1 MKMKQIANSTKIIVP
16 AAILFVVIFYL
27 IHITLSFPYIGI
39 KVESSHQKIWQISK
53 VDPISWAKTQGIEA
67 GDIVSLINHKDPD
80 LFPSLIKYH
89 VVEDATALEVTRNGN
104 KIEFTVSQIPSL
116 ELTVYHTIIP
126 AALFIILLVF
136 SVFLYAKKHKDSTAM
151 ILILFFLAI
160 GTSYLSAGASART
173 DIVAIIINRLT
184 FLFIPLLF
192 LHFLYRYFETNHIHT
207 FPRKGLLLLYCLAGS
222 LIIVETGFYFLNL
235 GEDYIIVKTIELI
248 FFSTNISLGLFHL
261 FMRYVQYRKTPHKT
275 VLKLLGLG
283 VACSFFPSIV
293 LSALPS
299 ILFNIEVVPAPLAAL
314 FLLLLPLCFIYLI
327 TANKFFDIE
336 FLIDRL
342 RYYSLLSFFLT
353 AFFIIVL
360 KTMFDPNLHTL
371 QWIRLIFVT
380 YSGTVAFL
388 YMKEELDYRIHS
400 KLFSEKYNFQDS
412 LNRFG
417 QAISKIMS
425 VADLEERLL
434 KEVRDV
440 LPVKEMTL
448 FEYDKNHLSVEWR
461 RGDDNYPH
469 EMIINELQAHA
480 SVDHSPI
487 VLTHGIFTMI
497 AEKGDKYYILWIGDK
512 ANRTALNQ
520 EEKKYLKN
528 IASYF
533 SIVYENL
540 YLIEGLS
547 EDVERAVSKS
557 HSAPAWVLRLLF
569 RLSEKER
576 SRLAFDLH
584 DSALQDLLLWHQKLA
599 SILTEIED
607 ALPGHERPALLA
619 VQEGMLDVIHQIRE
633 TCNELRPPF
642 IKEHGIVNLLENLF
656 THAQLHTNFKI
667 NFDATEF
674 TVVLDY
680 DPLLTI
686 YRIVQELLTNAANHS
701 KATKMDIILA
711 NKDGIVTLIY
721 RDNGI
726 GVSLEAF
733 QSSFQ
738 HMGLSGIQERIASL
752 EGTTS
757 FRTHPGE
764 GFELFMSFPLV
775 ISDKK
780 QNLLFEEERG
790 SESDEHSFG

>member
-1 MKMKQIANSTKIIVP
+1 MKMKQIVNKTKIIAP
-16 AAILFVVIFYL
+16 AAALFVMIIYL

-39 KVESSHQKIWQISK
+39 KVEPSPEKIWKIAE
-53 VDPISWAKTQGIEA
+53 VDPISWANTQGIAA
-67 GDIVSLINHKDPD
+67 GDIVSLVNHKEPD

-89 VVEDATALEVTRNGN
+89 VIEEAASLEVIRNGN
-104 KIEFTVSQIPSL
+104 KIDFTVSRMPSL
-116 ELTVYHTIIP
+116 ELTVYHTVIP
-126 AALFIILLVF
+126 VTLFIIFLVF
-136 SVFLYAKKHKDSTAM
+136 SIFLYTRKREDRSAR

-160 GTSYLSAGASART
+160 GISYLSAGASARA
-173 DIVAIIINRLT
+173 DIAAILTNRLT

-192 LHFLYRYFETNHIHT
+192 LEFLYRYFETNHIRT
-207 FPRKGLLLLYCLAGS
+207 FPRKVLLLLYCLAGS
-222 LIIVETGFYFLNL
+222 LIIVDVGFYFLNL
-235 GEDYIIVKTIELI
+235 GEAYIIVKTIELI
-248 FFSTNISLGLFHL
+248 FFTANISLGLIHL
-261 FMRYVQYRKTPHKT
+261 FIRYAQYRKTPHKT
-275 VLKLLGLG
+275 VLKLLALG
-283 VACSFFPSIV
+283 ITCAFIPSIV

-299 ILFNIEVVPAPLAAL
+299 ILFNIEIVPVPLAAL

-336 FLIDRL
+336 FFIDRI
-342 RYYSLLSFFLT
+342 RYYSILSFFLT
-353 AFFIIVL
+353 AFFIMML
-360 KTMFDPNLHTL
+360 KVMFDPNLHTL
-371 QWIRLIFVT
+371 QWIRLICVT
-380 YSGTVAFL
+380 YMGTVAFL

-400 KLFSEKYNFQDS
+400 KLFSKKYNFQDS
-412 LNRFG
+412 LNRFNH
-417 QAISKIMS
+417 AISKIMT
-425 VADLEERLL
+425 VAELEERLL

-448 FEYDKNHLSVEWR
+448 VEYDKNDLSLEWR
-461 RGDDNYPH
+461 RGDQHYPR
-469 EMIINELQAHA
+469 EMIINELQTHS

-487 VLTHGIFTMI
+487 VLTHGILTMI
-497 AEKGDKYYILWIGDK
+497 AEKSDKYYILWIGDK

-520 EEKKYLKN
+520 EEKKYLKT

-533 SIVYENL
+533 SIVCENL

-599 SILTEIED
+599 SILTEAED
-607 ALPGHERPALLA
+607 SFPGHAMPALLA

-656 THAQLHTNFKI
+656 SHAQLNTNFEI
-667 NFDATEF
+667 NFDATKF
-674 TVVLDY
+674 TGTLDY

-686 YRIVQELLTNAANHS
+686 YRIVQELLTNATNHS

-711 NKDGIVTLIY
+711 NKDGVVTLIY

-757 FRTHPGE
+757 FRTRPGE
-764 GFELFMSFPLV
+764 GFELFMSFPLA
-775 ISDKK
+775 ISDK
-780 QNLLFEEERG
+780 QRLLLEEERG
-790 SESDEHSFG
+790 SESDAHSFG

>member
-1 MKMKQIANSTKIIVP
+1 MTMKQLVNGTKIIAA
-16 AAILFVVIFYL
+16 AAILFVMVIYL
-27 IHITLSFPYIGI
+27 IHITMSVPYIGV
-39 KVESSHQKIWQISK
+39 KVESSGQQIWEISQ

-67 GDIVSLINHKDPD
+67 GDIVSLINHENPD
-80 LFPSLIKYH
+80 LFPSLIKYN
-89 VVEDATALEVTRNGN
+89 VVEGAAALEVLRNGN
-104 KIEFTVSQIPSL
+104 KIDFTVSQMPSL
-116 ELTVYHTIIP
+116 ELTVYHTIVP

-136 SVFLYAKKHKDSTAM
+136 SIFLYAKKRHDSSAI

-160 GTSYLSAGASART
+160 GTSYLSAGASARA
-173 DIVAIIINRLT
+173 DIAAIIINRLT
-184 FLFIPLLF
+184 FLSIPLLF
-192 LHFLYRYFETNHIHT
+192 LHFLNRYFETNHIRT
-207 FPRKGLLLLYCLAGS
+207 FPRKVLLMLYGLSGILM
-222 LIIVETGFYFLNL
+222 IVDIGFYFLKL
-235 GEDYIIVKTIELI
+235 GEDYNIVKTIELI
-248 FFSTNISLGLFHL
+248 FFSTTISLGLFHL
-261 FMRYVQYRKTPHKT
+261 FIRYVQYRKTPHKN
-275 VLKLLGLG
+275 VLKLLTLG
-283 VACSFFPSIV
+283 IACSFVPSIV

-299 ILFNIEVVPAPLAAL
+299 VLFNIEIVPVPLAAL

-342 RYYSLLSFFLT
+342 RYYAVLSLILT
-353 AFFIIVL
+353 AFFITVL
-360 KTMFDPNLHTL
+360 KAMFGLNLDAL
-371 QWIRLIFVT
+371 QWIRLICVT
-380 YSGTVAFL
+380 YVGAVAFL
-388 YMKEELDYRIHS
+388 YMKEELDFRFHS
-400 KLFSEKYNFQDS
+400 KLFNKKYNFQDS

-417 QAISKIMS
+417 HAISKIMS

-434 KEVRDV
+434 HEVRDV
-440 LPVKEMTL
+440 LPVKMTL
-448 FEYDKNHLSVEWR
+448 FEYHKKYLSLERR
-461 RGDDNYPH
+461 RGDDNYPR
-469 EMIINELQAHA
+469 EIILNELQTH
-480 SVDHSPI
+480 SGTDHGPI
-487 VLTHGIFTMI
+487 VLTNGTITMI
-497 AEKGDKYYILWIGDK
+497 AEKGDKYCILWLGDK

-520 EEKKYLKN
+520 EEKRYVKS

-540 YLIEGLS
+540 FLIEGLS

-576 SRLAFDLH
+576 SRLAYDLH

-599 SILTEIED
+599 SILTED
-607 ALPGHERPALLA
+607 TLPRHAMPAMHA
-619 VQEGMLDVIHQIRE
+619 VQEGMLDVIHQIRQ

-642 IKEHGIVNLLENLF
+642 IKEHGIVNILENLF
-656 THAQLHTNFKI
+656 THAQLNTNYKI
-667 NFDATEF
+667 NFNAINFKVD
-674 TVVLDY
+674 LDY

-686 YRIVQELLTNAANHS
+686 YRIVQELLTNATNHS

-711 NKDGIVTLIY
+711 NKDGVVTLIY

-726 GVSLEAF
+726 GASLEAF

-757 FRTHPGE
+757 FRTHPGA
-764 GFELFMSFPLV
+764 GFELYISFPLT

-780 QNLLFEEERG
+780 QGVLFAEERG
-790 SESDEHSFG
+790 GKYETHSFG

>member
-1 MKMKQIANSTKIIVP
+1 MKQIVKKTKIIIP
-16 AAILFVVIFYL
+16 AAALFVIIIYL
-27 IHITLSFPYIGI
+27 IHVTLSFPYIGI
-39 KVESSHQKIWQISK
+39 KVESGRQKMWEISK
-53 VDPISWAKTQGIEA
+53 VDPISWAKTQGIEV

-80 LFPSLIKYH
+80 LFPSLIKYN
-89 VVEDATALEVTRNGN
+89 VIENATALEVIRNGN
-104 KIEFTVSQIPSL
+104 KIDYTVSQIPSL
-116 ELTVYHTIIP
+116 ELTIYHTITP

-136 SVFLYAKKHKDSTAM
+136 SSFLYAKKRRDRSAI

-173 DIVAIIINRLT
+173 DILAIIINRLT

-192 LHFLYRYFETNHIHT
+192 LHFLYCYFQTNQIRI
-207 FPRKGLLLLYCLAGS
+207 FPRKVLLFLYCLAGS
-222 LIIVETGFYFLNL
+222 LIIVDIGFYFLKL

-248 FFSTNISLGLFHL
+248 FFSTNICLGLFHL
-261 FMRYVQYRKTPHKT
+261 FIRYVQYRKTPHKT
-275 VLKLLGLG
+275 VLKLLALG
-283 VACSFFPSIV
+283 TACSFFPSIV

-299 ILFNIEVVPAPLAAL
+299 ILFNIEIVPAPLAAL

-342 RYYSLLSFFLT
+342 RYYSVLSIFLT

-371 QWIRLIFVT
+371 QWIRLICVT
-380 YSGTVAFL
+380 YVGAVAFL
-388 YMKEELDYRIHS
+388 YMKEELDYHIHTR
-400 KLFSEKYNFQDS
+400 LFSKKYNFQDS

-417 QAISKIMS
+417 HAISKIMS

-434 KEVRDV
+434 KEIRDV
-440 LPVKEMTL
+440 LQLKEMTL
-448 FEYDKNHLSVEWR
+448 FEYDKKYLSLEWR
-461 RGDDNYPH
+461 RGDDNYPR
-469 EMIINELQAHA
+469 EMIINELQAH
-480 SVDHSPI
+480 SDIDHGPI
-487 VLTHGIFTMI
+487 VLTHGTVTMI
-497 AEKGDKYYILWIGDK
+497 AEKGDKYYILWLGDK

-520 EEKKYLKN
+520 EEKKYVKS

-533 SIVYENL
+533 NIVYENL

-569 RLSEKER
+569 RISEKER

-599 SILTEIED
+599 SILTED
-607 ALPGHERPALLA
+607 TPPGHERLALLA

-642 IKEHGIVNLLENLF
+642 IKEQGIVNLLENLF
-656 THAQLHTNFKI
+656 THAQLNTNFII
-667 NFDATEF
+667 NFDATRF
-674 TVVLDY
+674 TVALDY

-686 YRIVQELLTNAANHS
+686 YRIVQELLTNATNHS
-701 KATKMDIILA
+701 KATAMDIILA
-711 NKDGIVTLIY
+711 NKDGVVTLIY

-752 EGTTS
+752 EGATS

-764 GFELFMSFPLV
+764 GFELLMSFPLV

-780 QNLLFEEERG
+780 QAHLFE
-790 SESDEHSFG
+790 